1 MSCLKDFEI
10 RKKLGSGTYS
20 SVYLVLR
27 KSDNEE
33 YAMKKVV
40 MTSLGPKEK

>member
-1 MSCLKDFEI
+1 MSCLQDFKI
-10 RKKLGSGTYS
+10 MKKLGSGTFS

-40 MTSLGPKEK
+40 MTNLSP